1 MVAVL
6 LLLTAGSAQI
16 DVPARGWRR
25 WGVEYEQLGVGAEH
39 EPAGQHGE
47 LLLGVVHARAD
58 EQQQAAASSSK
69 QQHAAAS
76 SSKQQQAAASS
87 SKQQQ
92 GDPEAEAEFAA
103 VGYV

>member
-6 LLLTAGSAQI
+6 LLLTAGSAQV

-39 EPAGQHGE
+39 EPAGQHGQ

-69 QQHAAAS
+69 QKQQKKQQK
-76 SSKQQQAAASS
+76 KQQQLLQAH
-87 SKQQQ
+87 
-92 GDPEAEAEFAA
+92 
-103 VGYV
+103 